1 MELTAGGK
9 SWTAKI
15 CAGCFPLSAAIVLRN
30 AKSAVTV
37 RLFPA
42 AKASGQHPAAMALA
56 NANPA
61 HRQIAARL
69 TIPFQRSAL
78 AEPWPASLEA
88 MFGDGRDPACVT

>member
-1 MELTAGGK
+1 LG
-9 SWTAKI
+9 AKV
-15 CAGCFPLSAAIVLRN
+15 CAGRYLLSAAIVLRN

-37 RLFPA
+37 RLFLS

-56 NANPA
+56 NANRA

-78 AEPWPASLEA
+78 AEPWPASLEPI
-88 MFGDGRDPACVT
+88 FGDGRDPACVT

>member
-1 MELTAGGK
+1 
-9 SWTAKI
+9 
-15 CAGCFPLSAAIVLRN
+15 
-30 AKSAVTV
+30 
-37 RLFPA
+37 
-42 AKASGQHPAAMALA
+42 MALA